1 MNMEIYQA
9 SKENLPKI
17 LEIYAK
23 VLDKG
28 NIISIEKAEELFHKM
43 QSYPNYKIYLAEKDG
58 KFIGT
63 FALLIM
69 ENLAHQGTPSGVVE
83 DVAVLNEY
91 QGQGIGRAMMEFAI
105 EKCLEAGCY
114 KMALSSNLNRIE
126 AHTFYE
132 SLDFE
137 KHGYSFRIEI

>member
-1 MNMEIYQA
+1 MQIRQA
-9 SKENLPKI
+9 DKEDLPKI
-17 LEIYAK
+17 LEIYGH
-23 VLDKG
+23 VLD
-28 NIISIEKAEELFHKM
+28 NEIVISKEIAEQIFEKMK
-43 QSYPNYKIYLAEKDG
+43 SYLNYKVYVAEIDEKI
-58 KFIGT
+58 IGT

-91 QGQGIGRAMMEFAI
+91 QGQGVGRKMMQMAI
-105 EKCLEAGCY
+105 EKCKEAGCY
-114 KMALSSNLNRIE
+114 KMALSSNLMRIE

-132 SLDFE
+132 NLGFE